1 MAKKDKEAKETDP
14 TQGGDV
20 AETTQG
26 ATSVVVSNEIKS
38 IESEEAAVEFINR
51 DFPHLKGKNILVTQD
66 KNVFEPENI
75 SSGANHAE
83 KNNLKSFRIRA

>member
-1 MAKKDKEAKETDP
+1 MSKKVKDTDP

-26 ATSVVVSNEIKS
+26 ETLAAVSSEVKS
-38 IESEEAAVEFINR
+38 IESEQDAIDLIKREYPALI
-51 DFPHLKGKNILVTQD
+51 GKNLLVTQD

-83 KNNLKSFRIRA
+83 KNNLKSFRIKV